1 MNKLKKIE
9 KIEKALAADHEVYIH
24 PLGNIGNGMRITKDR
39 CCYLSK
45 YPYDEL
51 GAYYGQWDGS
61 TTNGTLDRIDGRRRI
76 EIL

>member
-1 MNKLKKIE
+1 MTKLEKAK
-9 KIEKALAADHEVYIH
+9 KIEKALAEGKEIYIH
-24 PLGNIGNGMRITKDR
+24 ALGNIGNGMRITKNR

-61 TTNGTLDRIDGRRRI
+61 TTNGTLAGIDGRRRI